1 MGVKW
6 TEDQQQVIDARGC
19 DLLVSAAAG
28 SGKTAVLVERI
39 LSMLT
44 DKEHPRDIDRLLI
57 VTFTNAAAGE
67 MKDRIRVAIEQKIE
81 ACKTENGEDE
91 RLLEHLQRQVSL
103 LSNAQIT
110 TIHSFCQ
117 YVIRNH
123 FHTIDL
129 DPGLHVA
136 DEGEQRLLQNDVMEK
151 LVEEAYAENDDDF
164 RQMAECL
171 APGRDDTA
179 LAGIALSLYHFS
191 RSFPF
196 PEEWLQECRN
206 AYCLPAEE
214 FDGTAWVQ
222 QLQQLSEKLLEDVR
236 AQIEEALAIAESP
249 DGPYP
254 YCDALQADLQ
264 LIEELL
270 AADTYTKRC
279 TAMQSMSWARLSAKK
294 DASVSEEKKQQ
305 VKSLRESYKKT
316 VEELREEFYYTSAE
330 TAAAVMQ
337 DCAPVISGI
346 TQFVCRFADRYA
358 AEKIRKNMM
367 DFDDLEHFALQILV
381 KRVDGN
387 ICPTPVA
394 EDFAAHYEEILID
407 EYQDSNLV
415 QELILTSISKKY
427 SGGHNLFMVGDVK
440 QSIYRFRLARP
451 ELFMEKYDSYCTG
464 KQEALQ
470 RRIDL
475 HQNFR
480 SRREVLDFVNFLFEQ
495 MMEKHLGNV
504 EYDDAA
510 ALYPGAEFAPGD
522 DEEFRDTE
530 VLLIDADTA
539 EDEEKPEE
547 SAREL
552 EAYAV
557 AQKIRRIVGAEL
569 VWDKTQGRYRAAEY
583 GDIVI
588 LLRTIQGWAEPFA
601 KILTDQDIPAHTGSR
616 TGYFSTTEV
625 QTVLSLLR
633 IIDNPRQ
640 DIPLTAVLHSPVAGL
655 SGAELAAI
663 RSAHPQ
669 EPFYEACM
677 QEKSLAD
684 FFAMLDEFRRMAVYT
699 PIHELLWHIYERTGY
714 AAYAA
719 AMPGGSQRKANL
731 DMLVEK
737 AIAYEKGSYRG
748 LYNFVRYIENL
759 HRYDVDFGEAPSGEQ
774 ENAVRILS
782 IHKSKGLE
790 FPIVFVCGMGKQMNQ
805 SDARGS
811 VVLHA
816 DLGIGC
822 DRVNPVLRTRS
833 ATLLKRFMKSYTVQE
848 NLGEELR
855 VLYVALT
862 RAKEKLVLTGTVTKL
877 ADKFKKWGQVC
888 RKTDTVLP
896 FAQRAHA
903 VTYWD
908 WLIPSLMR
916 NQCFTALAEEYG
928 VYQDHSHPL
937 FSREI
942 FCRVERLQV
951 QELVGGEK
959 RRQQKLHMTKEE
971 LLSLPADKVFDAGA
985 AQRLAENLSFCY
997 AYEKEGRIPVKV
1009 SVSELKKIA
1018 QFDEREDGAALY
1030 EEPAPVPLVPEFLKE
1045 KSEVSGAAR
1054 GTIYHKLME
1063 CLDFT
1068 LFADC
1073 AGMAGEEAV
1082 LQLLAKE
1089 IDRLQRA
1096 GHLKKDEAELI
1107 VRKKVIA
1114 FLNHPL
1120 ARRMAQAAVRGQ
1132 LFREQQFVLSVS
1144 AGDIRPDWNFGG
1156 QVLIQGIIDA
1166 YFIEEGQIV
1175 LVDYKTDFVKSEEA
1189 SSLYRKYAVQLD
1201 YYETALTRLTHFPVR
1216 EKLIYSFCLD
1226 RTLSGDGN
1234 GRGR

>member
-1 MGVKW
+1 MSVNVKW
-6 TEDQQQVIDARGC
+6 TDDQQQVIDARGC

-44 DKEHPRDIDRLLI
+44 DREHPRDIDRLLI

-81 ACKTENGEDE
+81 GFQAETEEDE

-129 DPGLHVA
+129 DPGLRVA
-136 DEGEQRLLQNDVMEK
+136 DEGEQKLLQNDVMEK
-151 LVEEAYAENDDDF
+151 LIEEAYAQKDDSF
-164 RQMAECL
+164 RRMAECL

-179 LAGIALSLYHFS
+179 LAGIALALYQFS
-191 RSFPF
+191 MSFPF
-196 PEEWLQECRN
+196 PREWLRECRS
-206 AYCLPAEE
+206 AYYLTEE
-214 FDGTAWVQ
+214 DFEKTMWVQ
-222 QLQQLSEKLLEDVR
+222 QMQQMSEKILEDVR
-236 AQIEEALAIAESP
+236 EQAKMALAEAESMY
-249 DGPYP
+249 GPYT
-254 YCDALQADLQ
+254 YSDALQEDIRLIDDILKAKTYSGRCIKLQ
-264 LIEELL
+264 NI
-270 AADTYTKRC
+270 
-279 TAMQSMSWARLSAKK
+279 SWARLSAKK

-305 VKSLRESYKKT
+305 VKNMRDGYKKA
-316 VEELREEFYYTSAE
+316 VEDLRSEFYYASAE
-330 TAAAVMQ
+330 EIIAAMKE
-337 DCAPVISGI
+337 CAPVVSGI
-346 TQFVCRFADRYA
+346 TEFADRFADRYA
-358 AEKIRKNMM
+358 AEKIKKNMM
-367 DFDDLEHFALQILV
+367 DFNDLEHFALQILV
-381 KRVDGN
+381 KREEGG

-394 EDFAAHYEEILID
+394 EDLAAHYEEILID

-415 QELILTSISKKY
+415 QEMILGSISKKY

-451 ELFMEKYDSYCTG
+451 ELFMEKYDTYRVG
-464 KQEALQ
+464 EKDAPQ

-480 SRREVLDFVNFLFEQ
+480 SRSQVLTFVNFLFEQ

-510 ALYPGAEFAPGD
+510 ALYPGARFAPGD
-522 DEEFRDTE
+522 NAAFRDTE
-530 VLLIDADTA
+530 VLLIDADATE
-539 EDEEKPEE
+539 EDEKPEE
-547 SAREL
+547 SSREL
-552 EAYAV
+552 EAAAV
-557 AQKIRRIVGAEL
+557 AQRIREIVGKEL
-569 VWDKTQGRYRAAEY
+569 VWDKEQGAYRTAQY

-601 KILTDQDIPAHTGSR
+601 KVLTDMDIPAHTGSR

-633 IIDNPRQ
+633 IIDNPQQ
-640 DIPLTAVLHSPVAGL
+640 DIPLTAVLHSPIGGL
-655 SGAELAAI
+655 SGGELAAI
-663 RSAHPQ
+663 RSAHPRL
-669 EPFYEACM
+669 PFYEACM
-677 QEKSLAD
+677 QEESLAD
-684 FFAMLDEFRRMAVYT
+684 FFAMLADFRRRAIYT
-699 PIHELLWHIYERTGY
+699 PIHELLWYIYEKTGY

-719 AMPGGSQRKANL
+719 AMPGGSQRRANL

-737 AIAYEKGSYRG
+737 AIAYESGSYRG

-759 HRYDVDFGEAPSGEQ
+759 HRYDVDFGEAATGEQ
-774 ENAVRILS
+774 GNAVRILS

-811 VVLHA
+811 VVMNA
-816 DLGIGC
+816 DFGIGC
-822 DRVNPVLRTRS
+822 DRVDPELRTRS
-833 ATLLKRFMKSYTVQE
+833 ATLLKRFIKRYTVQE

-862 RAKEKLVLTGTVTKL
+862 RAKEKLILTGTVTKL
-877 ADKFKKWGQVC
+877 EDKLPKWGQVC
-888 RKTDTVLP
+888 RRADVVLP
-896 FAQRAHA
+896 FTQRAHA
-903 VTYWD
+903 ATYLD
-908 WLIPSLMR
+908 WLIPSLLR
-916 NQCFTALAEEYG
+916 NQCFAPLAEEYG
-928 VYQDHSHPL
+928 IYQDHRHPL

-942 FCRVERLQV
+942 FCQVKRIQV
-951 QELVGGEK
+951 QELVGAEK
-959 RRQQKLHMTKEE
+959 QRQETLHMTKEE
-971 LLSLPADKVFDAGA
+971 LLSLSPEAVFDKKA
-985 AQRLAENLSFCY
+985 ARRLAENLSFCY
-997 AYEKEGRIPVKV
+997 AYGKEGRIPAKV
-1009 SVSELKKIA
+1009 SVSELKKFA

-1030 EEPAPVPLVPEFLKE
+1030 EELPPVPLIPEFLKE

-1068 LFADC
+1068 LFADN
-1073 AGMAGEEAV
+1073 GRQEKLPE
-1082 LQLLAKE
+1082 LLNAE

-1096 GHLKKDEAELI
+1096 GHLKADEVGLI
-1107 VRKKVIA
+1107 IRRKIIA
-1114 FLNHPL
+1114 FLKHPL
-1120 ARRMAQAAVRGQ
+1120 ARRMAQAAVRGE
-1132 LFREQQFVLSVS
+1132 LFREQQFVLSVP
-1144 AGDIRPDWNFGG
+1144 AGDIRPEWDVGS

-1166 YFIEEGQIV
+1166 YFVEDGHIV

-1201 YYETALTRLTHFPVR
+1201 YYETALMRLTHLPVS

-1226 RTLSGDGN
+1226 RTLGGKAE
-1234 GRGR
+1234 GK

>member
-6 TEDQQQVIDARGC
+6 TEDQRQVIDARGC

-81 ACKTENGEDE
+81 DCRADGGEEE

-136 DEGEQRLLQNDVMEK
+136 DEGEQKLLQSDVMDK
-151 LVEEAYAENDDDF
+151 LVEEAYAENTEEF
-164 RQMAECL
+164 RYMAECL
-171 APGRDDTA
+171 APGRDDAA
-179 LAGIALSLYHFS
+179 LAETALSLYHFS

-196 PEEWLQECRN
+196 PEEWLQECRD
-206 AYCLPAEE
+206 AYDLSAEE
-214 FDGTAWVQ
+214 FDETAWVR
-222 QLQQLSEKLLEDVR
+222 QLQQLSTQILEEVR

-254 YCDALQADLQ
+254 YCDALEADLQ
-264 LIEELL
+264 LADALL
-270 AADTYTKRC
+270 AEKTYTGRC
-279 TAMQSMSWARLSAKK
+279 AAMQQISWTRLSAKK

-305 VKSLRESYKKT
+305 VKNLRESYKKA
-316 VEELREEFYYTSAE
+316 VEDLRTEFYSSPAE
-330 TAAAVMQ
+330 TAAAAMR
-337 DCAPVISGI
+337 DCAPVVAGI
-346 TQFVCRFADRYA
+346 TEFVSRFAARYA
-358 AEKIRKNMM
+358 AEKVKKNMM

-381 KRVDGN
+381 TRRDGKL
-387 ICPTPVA
+387 CPTPVA
-394 EDFAAHYEEILID
+394 EEFAAHYEEILID

-415 QELILTSISKKY
+415 QELILTSISKKH

-451 ELFMEKYDSYCTG
+451 ELFTEKYDSYRTG
-464 KQEALQ
+464 EPQAAQ

-475 HQNFR
+475 HRNFR
-480 SRREVLDFVNFLFEQ
+480 SRSQVLTFVNFLFEQ
-495 MMEKHLGNV
+495 IMEKHLGNV

-522 DEEFRDTE
+522 DDAFRDTE
-530 VLLIDADTA
+530 VLLIDAEA
-539 EDEEKPEE
+539 EEEKEKPEE

-557 AQKIRRIVGAEL
+557 AQRIAGIVGKEL
-569 VWDKTQGRYRAAEY
+569 VWDNALGAYRRAEY
-583 GDIVI
+583 RDIVI

-601 KILTDQDIPAHTGSR
+601 KVLTEQDIPAHTGSR

-633 IIDNPRQ
+633 VIDNPRQ
-640 DIPLTAVLHSPVAGL
+640 DIPLTAVLHSPIVWLSAG
-655 SGAELAAI
+655 ELAAI

-669 EPFYEACM
+669 MPFYEACM
-677 QEKSLAD
+677 QEPSLAD
-684 FFAMLDEFRRMAVYT
+684 FFAMLAEFRRMAAYT
-699 PIHELLWHIYERTGY
+699 PIHELLWYIFERTGY

-737 AIAYEKGSYRG
+737 AIAYEQGSYRG

-759 HRYDVDFGEAPSGEQ
+759 HKYDVDFGEAASGEQ

-805 SDARGS
+805 SDARKS

-822 DRVNPVLRTRS
+822 DRTDPKLRIRS
-833 ATLLKRFMKSYTVQE
+833 ATLLKRFMKRYTVQE

-862 RAKEKLVLTGTVTKL
+862 RAKEKLILTGTVTKL
-877 ADKFKKWGQVC
+877 ADKLQKWGQVC
-888 RKTDTVLP
+888 RREGTVLP
-896 FAQRAHA
+896 FTLRAHA
-903 VTYWD
+903 STYWD
-908 WLIPSLMR
+908 WLIPSLLR
-916 NQCFTALAEEYG
+916 NRCFAPLAEEYG

-942 FCRVERLQV
+942 FCRVTYLPVR
-951 QELVGGEK
+951 ELTGAEK
-959 RRQQKLHMTKEE
+959 QRQKKLYMTREK
-971 LLSLPADKVFDAGA
+971 LLSLSPEAVFDAKA
-985 AQRLAENLSFCY
+985 AQQLAENLSFCY
-997 AYEKEGRIPVKV
+997 AYGGEEKIPAKV
-1009 SVSELKKIA
+1009 SVSELKKYA
-1018 QFDEREDGAALY
+1018 QFDELEDGELLF
-1030 EEPAPVPLVPEFLKE
+1030 EEPAPVPLIPEFLQE

-1068 LFADC
+1068 LFADTSVQKDT
-1073 AGMAGEEAV
+1073 AEMRRFLEA
-1082 LQLLAKE
+1082 E
-1089 IDRLQRA
+1089 TGRLQRA
-1096 GHLKKDEAELI
+1096 GHLKAEEAELI
-1107 VRKKVIA
+1107 SEKKLLA
-1114 FLNHPL
+1114 FLKHPL
-1120 ARRMAQAAVRGQ
+1120 AQRMAQAAVRGQ
-1132 LFREQQFVLSVS
+1132 LFREQQFVLSVP
-1144 AGDIRPDWNFGG
+1144 AGDIRREWQAGG
-1156 QVLIQGIIDA
+1156 PVLIQGIIDA
-1166 YFIEEGQIV
+1166 YFIEDGQIV
-1175 LVDYKTDFVKSEEA
+1175 LVDYKTDFVKFEEA

-1201 YYETALTRLTHFPVR
+1201 YYEIALTRLAHLPVS

-1226 RTLSGDGN
+1226 CTLDGRSDGA
-1234 GRGR
+1234 GR